1 VDARSRARL
10 GAFAQ
15 HAAYD
20 TRETTRAAREAFAR
34 RFERQVDPDGVLP
47 APERARRAEA
57 AKRAYF
63 QRMALRSAKAR
74 RKKAARQMRS
84 PGASRRCASRAR
96 TSAVEAA

>member
-1 VDARSRARL
+1 MDARSRARL

-34 RFERQVDPDGVLP
+34 RFEREVDPDGVLSV
-47 APERARRAEA
+47 PERARRAEA

-74 RKKAARQMRS
+74 RKKAPS
-84 PGASRRCASRAR
+84 
-96 TSAVEAA
+96 